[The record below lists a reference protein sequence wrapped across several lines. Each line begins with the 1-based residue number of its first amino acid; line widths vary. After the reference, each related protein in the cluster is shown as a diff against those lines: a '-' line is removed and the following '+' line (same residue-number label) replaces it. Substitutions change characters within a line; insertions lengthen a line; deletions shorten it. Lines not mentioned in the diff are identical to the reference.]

1 MIETMWNEAKIS
13 GRWTIL
19 DRLGLS
25 YKMRRVDSRLFEELP
40 QMQQKWLIDASFAVS
55 L

>member
-25 YKMRRVDSRLFEELP
+25 YKIRKVDSRLFEELP
-40 QMQQKWLIDASFAVS
+40 QQHQKWIIDAASVV

>member
-1 MIETMWNEAKIS
+1 MIEQKWNEAKIS

-25 YKMRRVDSRLFEELP
+25 YKIRRVDSRLFEELP
-40 QMQQKWLIDASFAVS
+40 QMQQKWIIDAASVV